1 MRTIGL
7 IAGNRRFPVI
17 FAQEA
22 AKRGVRVEAVAIR
35 GETDPSLKRYVHSL
49 QWLPLQDYSGL
60 FSLLAKAGVS
70 EVVMAGQ
77 ISPMR
82 LFSREVRQSQ
92 EIQRLLSRITDH
104 KANTIFEAI
113 AQDLA
118 RHNITLLDS
127 TTFLESYLPKPGV
140 LTVNKP
146 APAQMEDIAFGFD
159 LAKKIAA
166 LDVGLSV
173 GIKQKAIV
181 AVEALEGTD
190 NLIRRAG
197 RLARRDVVIVKVGRP
212 GQDMRYD
219 IPVIGLQTVRTLI
232 SVRAAC
238 LAFEAGSTLFLD
250 REDAVRM
257 ADRAGLVIA
266 AVTGFEKNS

>member
-1 MRTIGL
+1 
-7 IAGNRRFPVI
+7 
-17 FAQEA
+17 
-22 AKRGVRVEAVAIR
+22 
-35 GETDPSLKRYVHSL
+35 
-49 QWLPLQDYSGL
+49 
-60 FSLLAKAGVS
+60 
-70 EVVMAGQ
+70 MAGQ
-77 ISPMR
+77 VSPTR
-82 LFSREVRQSQ
+82 LFSREVRQSRD
-92 EIQRLLSRITDH
+92 IQGLLTRITDR

-140 LTVNKP
+140 LTVKKP
-146 APAQMEDIAFGFD
+146 APAQLEDIAFGFA
-159 LAKKIAA
+159 LAKNIAA

-173 GIKQKAIV
+173 GIKNKAIV

-197 RLARRDVVIVKVGRP
+197 RLARRDIVIVKVGRP

-219 IPVIGLQTVRTLI
+219 IPVIGLQTIRTLL

-238 LAFEAGSTLFLD
+238 LAFESGSTLFID
-250 REDAVRM
+250 REESVRM
-257 ADRAGLVIA
+257 ADRAGLVITSI
-266 AVTGFEKNS
+266 TGSEKNP